1 MTGAGGSQELKA
13 RTHIHTYARTLTNPK
28 PLIPNPNRRVAPGG
42 SPLRVAGAP
51 RAQADWLL
59 GAHIWRAIAV
69 LFDLLILIAMGKNH
83 NSIGTH
89 RLSSSV
95 SSKLSDHPHL
105 IGKEKKVGK
114 EKNKI
119 KGGHFLQ
126 VILFI
131 PEQPENTSLNVNPE
145 SFQSLIHQR
154 SEIGTGFGQGG
165 DAPRFRAAHTHT
177 AQRIPENP
185 RAARYPPSAVHQKPE
200 RRITPQKSLCQ
211 CPYMP
216 RRCS

>member
-1 MTGAGGSQELKA
+1 MKKPTPVAIPPLKCLCAPQHCEMPSGGEDLQEREQERRISPNTDSGWTDLVPNDPKVDDEEVTGAGGSQELKA

-119 KGGHFLQ
+119 K
-126 VILFI
+126 
-131 PEQPENTSLNVNPE
+131 
-145 SFQSLIHQR
+145 
-154 SEIGTGFGQGG
+154 
-165 DAPRFRAAHTHT
+165 
-177 AQRIPENP
+177 
-185 RAARYPPSAVHQKPE
+185 
-200 RRITPQKSLCQ
+200 
-211 CPYMP
+211 
-216 RRCS
+216 